1 MAIGELFLSAFLQV
15 LFDRLASRDLLQF
28 ARREGLH
35 VTLKKWER
43 KLKTIESV
51 LIDAE
56 EKHLT
61 DNAVK
66 MWLDDL
72 RDLAY
77 DLEDILD
84 ECATEALRR
93 KLMTTTTTTT
103 HGASSSS
110 SSKVRGVFFACFS
123 GDWSPSAVKFSV
135 SMRSK
140 IKNVDSR
147 MEELCELKA
156 DFGLKDIGGK
166 KASSSTST
174 AAVYQRP
181 PTTCLPTELAVYG
194 RDEEKAEVLEM
205 VLREEPN
212 DANFGVVS
220 IVGMGGLGK
229 TTLARQVY
237 NDNAVKDFEPK
248 AWVCVSDDFDVLRIS
263 KAILES
269 ITLNPSDLKDLNQVH
284 LQLKDVLAGKK
295 FLLVL
300 DDVWSDDYTLWESLR
315 SPFMVGTAG
324 SKVIV
329 TTRNLNVAS
338 MMGSIGD
345 CHKLQRL
352 SHDACWSLFTTHAFQ
367 NTNINARPNLELIRD
382 KVVERC
388 SGLPLAA
395 KTLGGLLCSKQRVD
409 EWDDILNSGIWN
421 LSDKNEILPV
431 LKLSYHHLPSHL
443 KRCFAYSAIISKDY
457 EFNKEDLVLL
467 WMAEGLIQKQND
479 NKHLEAL
486 GGEYFNEL
494 LVRSLFQQSVSDD
507 ESKYVM
513 HDLINDLA
521 QWVCG
526 ETSFRLEEKNEENQ
540 QPIMS
545 ERARHFSFI
554 STFYNYKEKFEV
566 LSKVERLRTFLAL
579 PSLGT
584 RYFGNCH
591 IPIMAVSDLLSRFK
605 RLRALSL
612 ECYYIVELP
621 DSIGG
626 LLHLRYLNLSKT
638 MIRSLP
644 ESASLLFNLQTLILR
659 YCSRLV
665 ELPSNMEN
673 MSKLQHLDIR
683 GTVLLREM
691 PSGLKELKDLEILSD
706 FVVGKDGAGCALED
720 LKNLKFLRE
729 ELHISRLENVIS
741 APDTREAILSN
752 KKGLKVLEL
761 EWGSQFDNS
770 RNESEEKNVLEI
782 LQPHTNLRSL
792 TLKCYGGIIFPAW
805 LGDSS
810 FSNMT
815 VLRLESCENCTSL
828 PSLGLLS
835 SLKDLT
841 IVGMKRLKSLA
852 SEFYGEGCL
861 KPFQSLEILRFENL
875 QEWDSW
881 ETTNNSDHV
890 ETFHRLRELSIKKC
904 PKLSGKLPDNLP
916 SLEKLVISECAQLVV
931 SLSSLPVLCK
941 LEVDGCKRVAWC
953 SPSDSQSLNSMTLS
967 NISEF
972 GTWSM
977 HGFEKVEN
985 LLIVGC
991 EEFIHMWQNEMS
1003 VEKTPKELHVFN
1015 SIRKLSVFGCP
1026 NLILFPEI
1034 CFLPLLSELRIKD
1047 CNALMSLPEGMKQ
1060 KNVHLECLVI
1070 DGNRSLSFMTGGQ
1083 LPSSLKKLELSNCE
1097 KLQFVFADAEETC
1110 TSSSS
1115 YSVRQ
1120 EENINDLNIFLE
1132 RLTVICCPSLTCLST
1147 RDQLRATLKY
1157 LYIYDCSNLTTLSR
1171 GQLPDSLQDLTI
1183 QLCPKVE
1190 SITERFHNSMLLKR
1204 ITIANCENFESI
1216 PEGIHKLSRL
1226 QGIGIS
1232 GCPSLVCFPDGGIPN
1247 AYLRQFSIDNC
1258 KNLKAIPRGLQT
1270 LDCLCI
1276 WSCPSIKSFPEEC
1289 FHTKLTTLVIGD
1301 LYLYERLIQ
1310 WGLYKLTSLTSLDF
1324 YSVGNVV
1331 SFEIGMMLPASLTH
1345 LTIHF
1350 FPKLKYLTSD
1360 GFQNLTSLVNLSIW
1374 SCPNLISFP
1383 KIGLPP
1389 SLMEL
1394 DIGNCPM
1401 LKERCRKD
1409 RGQEWP
1415 KIAHIPCTKIDYK
1428 LIHDIEE

>member
-1 MAIGELFLSAFLQV
+1 MAIAELFLSAFLQV

-56 EKHLT
+56 EKHLI
-61 DNAVK
+61 DNDVK

-77 DLEDILD
+77 DMEDILD
-84 ECATEALRR
+84 ECSTEALRR
-93 KLMTTTTTTT
+93 KLMTTTPPPP
-103 HGASSSS
+103 HGAS

-123 GDWSPSAVKFSV
+123 GDWSPSAIKFRV

-140 IKNVDSR
+140 IKNVSSR
-147 MEELCELKA
+147 MEELCKQKA

-194 RDEEKAEVLEM
+194 REEEKAKVLEM

-212 DANFGVVS
+212 DANFAVVS

-237 NDNAVKDFEPK
+237 NDDAVKDFERK
-248 AWVCVSDDFDVLRIS
+248 AWVCVSDDFDVFRIS

-269 ITLNPSDLKDLNQVH
+269 ITLKSSDLKDLN
-284 LQLKDVLAGKK
+284 L
-295 FLLVL
+295 
-300 DDVWSDDYTLWESLR
+300 DYTLWESLR
-315 SPFMVGTAG
+315 SPFMVGAAG

-329 TTRNLNVAS
+329 TTRNLKVAS

-345 CHKLQRL
+345 CYNLQRL
-352 SHDACWSLFTTHAFQ
+352 SHDACWSLFQTHAFQ

-388 SGLPLAA
+388 GGLPLAA

-443 KRCFAYSAIISKDY
+443 KRYFAYSAIIPKDY
-457 EFNKEDLVLL
+457 EFNKKDLVLL

-479 NKHLEAL
+479 NKQLEAL

-494 LVRSLFQQSVSDD
+494 LVRSLFQQSVSD

-521 QWVCG
+521 EWVCG

-545 ERARHFSFI
+545 KRARHFSFI
-554 STFYNYKEKFEV
+554 STFYNDKEKFEM

-579 PSLGT
+579 SSQRN
-584 RYFGNCH
+584 RYYDHCC
-591 IPIMAVSDLLSRFK
+591 IPIMVVSDLLSKFK
-605 RLRALSL
+605 KLRALSL
-612 ECYYIVELP
+612 EGYCIFELP

-626 LLHLRYLNLSKT
+626 LLHLRYLNLSNT

-644 ESASLLFNLQTLILR
+644 ESASSLFNLQTLILSDC
-659 YCSRLV
+659 YCLV
-665 ELPSNMEN
+665 KLPSNMEN

-683 GTVLLREM
+683 HTESLREM

-720 LKNLKFLRE
+720 LKNLKFLQE
-729 ELHISRLENVIS
+729 ELHISRLKNVIS

-752 KKGLKVLEL
+752 KKGLRVLEL
-761 EWGSQFDNS
+761 EWGSQFDDS

-782 LQPHTNLRSL
+782 LQPHTNLRGL
-792 TLKCYGGIIFPAW
+792 TLECYGGTIFPAW

-828 PSLGLLS
+828 PSLGWLS

-881 ETTNNSDHV
+881 ETTKNSEHV
-890 ETFHRLRELSIKKC
+890 ETFPRLRELTIEKC
-904 PKLSGKLPDNLP
+904 PKLSGKLPDHLP

-941 LEVDGCKRVAWC
+941 LEIKGCKRVAWC

-985 LLIVGC
+985 LEIVGC

-1015 SIRKLSVFGCP
+1015 SIRKLSVFCCP
-1026 NLILFPEI
+1026 NLVLFPEI
-1034 CFLPLLSELRIKD
+1034 CFLPLLTELRIKY

-1070 DGNRSLSFMTGGQ
+1070 DGNRSLSFMTRGQ
-1083 LPSSLKKLELSNCE
+1083 LPSSLKELELRSCE
-1097 KLQFVFADAEETC
+1097 KLQFVFADAEETG

-1115 YSVRQ
+1115 YSAIQ

-1132 RLTVICCPSLTCLST
+1132 RLTVISCPSLTCLST
-1147 RDQLRATLKY
+1147 RDQLPATLKY
-1157 LYIYDCSNLTTLSR
+1157 LYTSLCSNLTTLSR
-1171 GQLPDSLQDLTI
+1171 GQLPDSLQELKI
-1183 QLCPKVE
+1183 RECSKLE
-1190 SITERFHNSMLLKR
+1190 SITERFHNSMLLET
-1204 ITIANCENFESI
+1204 ITIGYCENFESI

-1226 QGIGIS
+1226 REIVIY
-1232 GCPSLVCFPDGGIPN
+1232 GCPTLVCFP
-1247 AYLRQFSIDNC
+1247 L
-1258 KNLKAIPRGLQT
+1258 GLQT
-1270 LDCLCI
+1270 LDCLRI
-1276 WSCPSIKSFPEEC
+1276 WRCPSIKSFPEEC
-1289 FHTKLTTLVIGD
+1289 FHTKLTTLGIGG

-1310 WGLYKLTSLTSLDF
+1310 WGLYKLTSLTSLEF

-1331 SFEIGMMLPASLTH
+1331 SFEIGMMLPTSLTY
-1345 LTIHF
+1345 LYISS

-1360 GFQNLTSLVNLSIW
+1360 GFQNLTSLMELSIW
-1374 SCPNLISFP
+1374 DCPNLISFP

-1389 SLMEL
+1389 SLMQL
-1394 DIGNCPM
+1394 YIINCPM
-1401 LKERCRKD
+1401 LKEGCRKD

-1415 KIAHIPCTKIDYK
+1415 KIAHIPCTEIDNK

>member
-1 MAIGELFLSAFLQV
+1 MAIAELFLSAFLQV

-56 EKHLT
+56 EKHLI
-61 DNAVK
+61 DNDVK

-77 DLEDILD
+77 DMEDILD
-84 ECATEALRR
+84 ECSTEALRR
-93 KLMTTTTTTT
+93 KLMTTTPPPP
-103 HGASSSS
+103 HGAS

-123 GDWSPSAVKFSV
+123 GDWSPSAIKFRV

-140 IKNVDSR
+140 IKNVSSR
-147 MEELCELKA
+147 MEELCKQKA
-156 DFGLKDIGGK
+156 DFGLKDIGGE
-166 KASSSTST
+166 KASSSTSI

-194 RDEEKAEVLEM
+194 REEEKAKVLEM

-212 DANFGVVS
+212 DANFAVVS

-237 NDNAVKDFEPK
+237 NDDAVKDFERK
-248 AWVCVSDDFDVLRIS
+248 AWVCVSDDFDVFRIS

-269 ITLNPSDLKDLNQVH
+269 ITLKSSDLKDLNLVH
-284 LQLKDVLAGKK
+284 LQLKDALAGKK

-300 DDVWSDDYTLWESLR
+300 DDVWSEDYTLWESLR
-315 SPFMVGTAG
+315 SPFMVGAAG

-329 TTRNLNVAS
+329 TTRNLKVAS

-345 CHKLQRL
+345 CYNLQRL
-352 SHDACWSLFTTHAFQ
+352 SHDACWSLFQTHAFQ

-388 SGLPLAA
+388 GGLPLAA

-443 KRCFAYSAIISKDY
+443 KRCFAYSAIIPKDY
-457 EFNKEDLVLL
+457 EFNKKDLVLL

-479 NKHLEAL
+479 NKQLEAL

-494 LVRSLFQQSVSDD
+494 LVRSLFQQSVSD

-521 QWVCG
+521 EWVCG

-545 ERARHFSFI
+545 KRARHFSFI
-554 STFYNYKEKFEV
+554 STFYNDKEKFEM

-579 PSLGT
+579 SSQRN
-584 RYFGNCH
+584 RYYDHCC
-591 IPIMAVSDLLSRFK
+591 IPIMVVSDLLSKFK
-605 RLRALSL
+605 KLRALSL
-612 ECYYIVELP
+612 EDYCIFELP

-626 LLHLRYLNLSKT
+626 LLHLRYLNLSNT

-644 ESASLLFNLQTLILR
+644 ESASSLFNLQTLILSDC
-659 YCSRLV
+659 YCLV
-665 ELPSNMEN
+665 KLPSNMEN

-683 GTVLLREM
+683 HTESLREM

-720 LKNLKFLRE
+720 LKNLKFLQE

-752 KKGLKVLEL
+752 KKGLRVLEL
-761 EWGSQFDNS
+761 EWGSQFDDS

-782 LQPHTNLRSL
+782 LQPHTNLRGL
-792 TLKCYGGIIFPAW
+792 TLECYGGTIFPAW

-828 PSLGLLS
+828 PSLGWLS

-881 ETTNNSDHV
+881 ETTKNSEHV
-890 ETFHRLRELSIKKC
+890 ETFPRLRELTIEKC
-904 PKLSGKLPDNLP
+904 PKLSGKLPDHLP

-941 LEVDGCKRVAWC
+941 LEIKGCKRVAWC

-985 LLIVGC
+985 LEIVGC

-1015 SIRKLSVFGCP
+1015 SIRKLSVFCCP
-1026 NLILFPEI
+1026 NLVLFPEI
-1034 CFLPLLSELRIKD
+1034 CFLPLLTELRIKY

-1070 DGNRSLSFMTGGQ
+1070 DGNRSLSFMTRGQ
-1083 LPSSLKKLELSNCE
+1083 LPSSLKELELRSCE
-1097 KLQFVFADAEETC
+1097 KLQFVFADAEETG

-1115 YSVRQ
+1115 YSAIQ

-1132 RLTVICCPSLTCLST
+1132 RLTVISCPSLTCLST
-1147 RDQLRATLKY
+1147 RDQLPATLKY
-1157 LYIYDCSNLTTLSR
+1157 LYTSLCSNLTTLSR
-1171 GQLPDSLQDLTI
+1171 GQLPDSLQELKI
-1183 QLCPKVE
+1183 RECSKLE
-1190 SITERFHNSMLLKR
+1190 SITERFHNSMLLET
-1204 ITIANCENFESI
+1204 ITIGYCENFESI

-1226 QGIGIS
+1226 REIDIY
-1232 GCPSLVCFPDGGIPN
+1232 GCPSLVCFPEGVIPIAN
-1247 AYLRQFSIDNC
+1247 LRRFSIDDC

-1270 LDCLCI
+1270 LDCLRI
-1276 WSCPSIKSFPEEC
+1276 WRCPSIKSFPEEC
-1289 FHTKLTTLVIGD
+1289 FHTKLTTLGIGG

-1310 WGLYKLTSLTSLDF
+1310 WGLYKLTSLTSLEF

-1331 SFEIGMMLPASLTH
+1331 SFEIGMMLPTSLTY
-1345 LTIHF
+1345 LYISS

>member
-93 KLMTTTTTTT
+93 KLMTTTTT

-212 DANFGVVS
+212 DANFAVVS

-229 TTLARQVY
+229 TTLAREVY
-237 NDNAVKDFEPK
+237 HDKAVKDFEPK
-248 AWVCVSDDFDVLRIS
+248 AWVCVSDDFDVFRIS

-269 ITLNPSDLKDLNQVH
+269 ITLKPSDLKDLNQVH
-284 LQLKDVLAGKK
+284 LQLKDALAGKK

-300 DDVWSDDYTLWESLR
+300 DDVWSEDYTLWESLR
-315 SPFMVGTAG
+315 SPFMVGAAG

-329 TTRNLNVAS
+329 TTRNEKVAL

-345 CHKLQRL
+345 CHKLQSL
-352 SHDACWSLFTTHAFQ
+352 SHDACWSVFKMHAFQ
-367 NTNINARPNLELIRD
+367 NTNINSRPNLELIRD
-382 KVVERC
+382 KVVEKCR
-388 SGLPLAA
+388 GLPLAA
-395 KTLGGLLCSKQRVD
+395 KTLGGLLCSKQRDD

-421 LSDKNEILPV
+421 LSDEDKILPV

-443 KRCFAYSAIISKDY
+443 KRCFAYSAIIPKDY
-457 EFNKEDLVLL
+457 EFNKKDLVLL
-467 WMAEGLIQKQND
+467 WMAEGLIQKQNND
-479 NKHLEAL
+479 NKPLEDL
-486 GGEYFNEL
+486 GGKYFNEL
-494 LVRSLFQQSVSDD
+494 LVRSLFQQSVSD

-554 STFYNYKEKFEV
+554 STSYNDKEKFEE

-584 RYFGNCH
+584 RYCSNCY
-591 IPIMAVSDLLSRFK
+591 IPIMVVSDLLSKFK
-605 RLRALSL
+605 KLRALSL
-612 ECYYIVELP
+612 KDYFIVELP

-626 LLHLRYLNLSKT
+626 LIHLRYLNLSGTK
-638 MIRSLP
+638 IRSLP
-644 ESASLLFNLQTLILR
+644 KSASSLFNLQTLILR
-659 YCSRLV
+659 YCSHLV
-665 ELPSNMEN
+665 KLPSNIEN
-673 MSKLQHLDIR
+673 MSKLQHLNIR
-683 GTVLLREM
+683 GTISLREM
-691 PSGLKELKDLEILSD
+691 PPGLKELKDLEILSD

-729 ELHISRLENVIS
+729 ELHITRLDNMVG
-741 APDTREAILSN
+741 AQDTREAILSN

-770 RNESEEKNVLEI
+770 HNESEEKNVLEI
-782 LQPHTNLRSL
+782 LQPHTNLRRL
-792 TLKCYGGIIFPAW
+792 TLKYYGGTIFPAW

-875 QEWDSW
+875 EEWDSW
-881 ETTNNSDHV
+881 ETMNNSDHV
-890 ETFHRLRELSIKKC
+890 ETFHRLLELSIKKC
-904 PKLSGKLPDNLP
+904 PKLSGKLPDHLP
-916 SLEKLVISECAQLVV
+916 SLEKLVIRECAQLVV
-931 SLSSLPVLCK
+931 SLSSLPVLFK

-953 SPSDSQSLNSMTLS
+953 CPSDSQSLNSMTLS

-977 HGFEKVEN
+977 QGFKKVES
-985 LLIVGC
+985 LVIDGC
-991 EEFIHMWQNEMS
+991 EELIHMWQNEMP

-1026 NLILFPEI
+1026 NLVLFPEI
-1034 CFLPLLSELRIKD
+1034 CFLPLLSVLKIKD

-1060 KNVHLECLVI
+1060 KNVYLECLVI

-1083 LPSSLKKLELSNCE
+1083 LPSSLKKLELRNCE

-1115 YSVRQ
+1115 YSAIQ

-1132 RLTVICCPSLTCLST
+1132 MLIVISCSSLTCLST
-1147 RDQLRATLKY
+1147 RDQLPATLKY
-1157 LYIYDCSNLTTLSR
+1157 LHIYSCSNLTTLSR
-1171 GQLPDSLQDLTI
+1171 EQLPGSLQELEIIDCLK
-1183 QLCPKVE
+1183 LE
-1190 SITERFHNSMLLKR
+1190 SITERFHNSMLLET
-1204 ITIANCENFESI
+1204 ITIGNCENFEST

-1226 QGIGIS
+1226 RDIGIF
-1232 GCPSLVCFPDGGIPN
+1232 GCPSLVCFPEGGIPN
-1247 AYLRQFSIDNC
+1247 ANLRRFSIINC

-1270 LDCLCI
+1270 LDYLCI
-1276 WSCPSIKSFPEEC
+1276 SRCPSIKSFPEEC

-1310 WGLYKLTSLTSLDF
+1310 WGLYKLTSLTSLEFRDIPD
-1324 YSVGNVV
+1324 VV
-1331 SFEIGMMLPASLTH
+1331 SFEIGMMLPTSLTH
-1345 LTIHF
+1345 LEISS

-1389 SLMEL
+1389 SLML
-1394 DIGNCPM
+1394 LYIYDCLM

-1415 KIAHIPCTKIDYK
+1415 KIAHIPCTRIDGK